1 MNLSDLFVTMEKLAE
16 TTDPGLFPF
25 PYGVHL
31 MFSLCALVF
40 FAYRF
45 YTQKRPFQLIM
56 AIAIPFSLTLWLSDN
71 KTLFYSVGIIEL
83 VLVLA
88 AVVTSFIFKA
98 PSAENGDA
106 EGENDSDND
115 DDDSSGDEDADSDDD
130 GGDE

>member
-1 MNLSDLFVTMEKLAE
+1 MNLSDLFVTMAKQAE

-25 PYGVHL
+25 PYGIHL
-31 MFSLCALVF
+31 MFSLVAVVF
-40 FAYRF
+40 FGYRF

-56 AIAIPFSLTLWLSDN
+56 ALAIPLSLVLWLSES
-71 KTLFYSVGIIEL
+71 KPFFYTIGIIEL
-83 VLVLA
+83 VLILA

-98 PSAENGDA
+98 PSDKSSGAED
-106 EGENDSDND
+106 ENDSDND